1 MDAKIANA
9 SLAYARALERLGQG
23 GGGAGGARETG
34 GPSFAELVRE
44 AGGAAMESAGRSEA
58 LSLKSFSAT
67 KPELTEIVAAVTNAE
82 VAVETVSAI
91 RDRVIGAYQE
101 IMRMPI

>member
-23 GGGAGGARETG
+23 GGTASSGASG

-44 AGGAAMESAGRSEA
+44 AGAGAMESARSSEA
-58 LSLKSFSAT
+58 LSLKSLSAV

-82 VAVETVSAI
+82 VAVETVTAI